1 MSKSPPSPRRRP
13 GSRPLASSACRLIRC
28 ALALLALAGT
38 ASAAELKI
46 ALSADITSLDP
57 HFLAAQPNINIGW
70 HVFDALTRVDA
81 RAKLIPGI
89 ATSWRP
95 VDATTWEF
103 RLRKGVKFHDGSEL
117 TAEDVA
123 FSLERPLSIT
133 GSPGSFA
140 VYVRTIVAK
149 NIVDP
154 YTIRL
159 KTAAPYGALP
169 QDLNSVLIVSKKA
182 AGNATSE
189 DFNSGRAM
197 IGSGPYRFVRF
208 ARGDRVELARFD
220 GHWEA
225 PAAWDKVTFRL
236 LPTDPARTAALL
248 AGDVDVIE
256 NVPTADLARLRGN
269 PNYRLAQAVSWR
281 TIFFHLDQYRAHS
294 PHLTDKTSKPLAA
307 NPFMDV
313 RVRRAI
319 SKAINRTALAERV
332 MEGAAV
338 PAANVVSPQIFGH
351 NAEIKAE
358 AYDPDGAK
366 KLLAEA
372 GYPDGFGLTVAAPN
386 NRYVNDEQVAQTVAQ
401 MLSRIGIRSRVETLP
416 LSVYLTKARDQQFSF
431 AMLGWGSYSA
441 DLALRSL
448 VATVNPTQGY
458 GAWNWARYSNPRL
471 DRLIEQAL
479 ATVDGKKREAIA
491 REAGALA
498 ASDVALIPLYH
509 QIATWAMKKNITYNP
524 RTDEFTLAHEF
535 RPQQP

>member
-1 MSKSPPSPRRRP
+1 MPSRV
-13 GSRPLASSACRLIRC
+13 AA
-28 ALALLALAGT
+28 AFVALLFCVGC
-38 ASAAELKI
+38 AAAADLSI
-46 ALSADITSLDP
+46 ALGADVTSIDP
-57 HFLAAQPNINIGW
+57 HYLAAQPNINIGW
-70 HVFDALTRVDA
+70 HVFDALTRVDSRA
-81 RAKLIPGI
+81 RLIPGI
-89 ATSWRP
+89 AASWRA

-103 RLRKGVKFHDGSEL
+103 KLRKGIRFHDGSEL
-117 TAEDVA
+117 TAGDVA

-133 GSPGSFA
+133 GSPGGFA
-140 VYVRTIVAK
+140 GYVRPIVAK
-149 NIVDP
+149 EIVDSH
-154 YTIRL
+154 TIRL
-159 KTAAPYGALP
+159 STAAPYGALP
-169 QDLNSVLIVSKKA
+169 QDLNSILIVSKKA
-182 AGNATSE
+182 AANATSE

-269 PNYRLAQAVSWR
+269 ASYRLAQAVSWR
-281 TIFFHLDQYRAHS
+281 TIFFHLDQYRANS
-294 PHLTDKTSKPLAA
+294 PHIADKIGKPLAA
-307 NPFMDV
+307 NPFLDV

-319 SKAINRTALAERV
+319 SKAINRPALVERV

-351 NAEIKAE
+351 HAELKAE

-372 GYPDGFGLTVAAPN
+372 GYPDGFGITVAAPN
-386 NRYVNDEQVAQTVAQ
+386 NRYVNDDQVAQAVAQ
-401 MLSRIGIRSRVETLP
+401 MLSRVGIRSRVEALP

-448 VATVNPTQGY
+448 LATPNPAQGY

-471 DRLIEQAL
+471 DALIGQAL
-479 ATVDGKKREAIA
+479 ATVDQKQREAIA
-491 REAGALA
+491 REAGALV
-498 ASDVALIPLYH
+498 ASDVAIIPLYH
-509 QIATWAMKKNITYNP
+509 QIATWAMKKNISYSA

-535 RPQQP
+535 RPQ

>member
-1 MSKSPPSPRRRP
+1 MLVLITRR
-13 GSRPLASSACRLIRC
+13 LAQCV
-28 ALALLALAGT
+28 LAFFAFAGT
-38 ASAAELKI
+38 ASAAELRI

-57 HFLAAQPNINIGW
+57 HYLAAQPNINIGW
-70 HVFDALTRVDA
+70 HVFDALTRVDS

-89 ATSWRP
+89 AASWRA
-95 VDATTWEF
+95 VNATTWEF
-103 RLRKGVKFHDGSEL
+103 KLRKGIRFHDGSEL
-117 TAEDVA
+117 TAADVA

-133 GSPGSFA
+133 GSPGGFA
-140 VYVRTIVAK
+140 GYVRPIVAK
-149 NIVDP
+149 EIVDSH
-154 YTIRL
+154 TIRL
-159 KTAAPYGALP
+159 STAAPYGALP
-169 QDLNSVLIVSKKA
+169 QDLNSILIVSKKA
-182 AGNATSE
+182 AANATSE

-281 TIFFHLDQYRAHS
+281 TIFFHLDQYRAR
-294 PHLTDKTSKPLAA
+294 PPLVTDKTGKPLTA
-307 NPFMDV
+307 NPFLDV

-319 SKAINRTALAERV
+319 SKAINRPALVERV

-338 PAANVVSPQIFGH
+338 PAANVVAPQIFGH
-351 NAEIKAE
+351 HAELKAE
-358 AYDPDGAK
+358 AYDPDGAR

-372 GYPDGFGLTVAAPN
+372 GYPDGFGITVAAPN
-386 NRYVNDEQVAQTVAQ
+386 NRYVNDDQVAQTVAQ
-401 MLSRIGIRSRVETLP
+401 MLSRIGIRSRVEALP

-448 VATVNPTQGY
+448 LATPNPAQGY
-458 GAWNWARYSNPRL
+458 GTWNWARYSNPRL

-479 ATVDGKKREAIA
+479 ATLDEKKREAIA
-491 REAGALA
+491 REAGALV
-498 ASDVALIPLYH
+498 ASDVAIIPLYH
-509 QIATWAMKKNITYNP
+509 QIATWAMTKNIGYTA

-535 RPQQP
+535 RPQ